1 MDLTIE
7 QWERLQM
14 MVSNPSR
21 EGIKTIVI
29 EKDDVNKEW
38 SISAYADKDIVAPIY
53 DEVIRSPELGE
64 KDDR

>member
-1 MDLTIE
+1 MDLTME

-14 MVSNPSR
+14 MVSNPAR

-38 SISAYADKDIVAPIY
+38 SIYAYADKGIVPPIY
-53 DEVIRSPELGE
+53 DEV
-64 KDDR
+64 KDV